1 MLRNIADK
9 ELVLDQINSHLPIIR
24 REKSMMYFKG
34 MPIEKIGYCKCKSTT
49 SVTSEIEEWG
59 YWDVCCK
66 CGKPIEDGF
75 HYYNHY
81 DGEDHDDLDIY

>member
-1 MLRNIADK
+1 
-9 ELVLDQINSHLPIIR
+9 
-24 REKSMMYFKG
+24 MMYVKG
-34 MPIEKIGYCKCKSTT
+34 TPIEKIRYCKCKSTT

-59 YWDVCCK
+59 DWDVCCK